1 MDPRFSSETVIWE
14 AVVLVGTGPSR
25 LALLVLLDGRVG
37 DRRRQGLGINCLPM
51 MEAAGQH
58 DRGGEDGESY
68 NSAHKTN
75 PPKRDFQRF
84 TPRLLEND

>member
-1 MDPRFSSETVIWE
+1 MTPGFPAKRNFWKR
-14 AVVLVGTGPSR
+14 LLRGTGPSR
-25 LALLVLLDGRVG
+25 LVLLDGRVG
-37 DRRRQGLGINCLPM
+37 DRLRIHGLLV

-58 DRGGEDGESY
+58 DRRGEDGESY

-75 PPKRDFQRF
+75 PPKRDFQLF